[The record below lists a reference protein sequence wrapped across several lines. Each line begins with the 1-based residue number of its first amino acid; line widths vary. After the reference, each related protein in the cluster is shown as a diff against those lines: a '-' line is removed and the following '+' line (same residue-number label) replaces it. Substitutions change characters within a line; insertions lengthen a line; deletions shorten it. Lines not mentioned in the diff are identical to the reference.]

1 MIVYNVCDSDIYE
14 SHDCIPWG
22 SGRSFEEWLLN

>member
-1 MIVYNVCDSDIYE
+1 MMVYNICGTGMYE

-22 SGRSFEEWLLN
+22 SRRSVKEWLLN